1 MARKARFEVEGGL
14 YHVINRGNDRQA
26 IFHCDDDFQKFI
38 GLIGSQKAKVPFF
51 LYAYC
56 LMTNHIHL
64 LIERQGETLG
74 RVMQRILTG
83 YSQWYNRRYKHVG
96 HVFQGR
102 YKSILCDSDRY
113 LSELVTYI
121 HLNPVRARM
130 VPVPEEYPYS
140 SHREYL
146 GLVPQSVTDIEP
158 LLRRFA
164 PTREIAIE
172 RFKAHVAAGA
182 CISYPE
188 SLDSPAERGVDALKD
203 FADEDIHHIGEAAD
217 VPVQRRKRRGSTFDG
232 NALMSGVEA
241 VLGLR
246 ADQFVGADK
255 NARSGMAKAV
265 FILIGLERG
274 ATVTEL
280 AKVLKVDSSNVGR
293 RADSAREKLASDSK
307 LRYAK
312 ELVEAH
318 YAERLRESHV

>member
-1 MARKARFEVEGGL
+1 
-14 YHVINRGNDRQA
+14 
-26 IFHCDDDFQKFI
+26 
-38 GLIGSQKAKVPFF
+38 
-51 LYAYC
+51 
-56 LMTNHIHL
+56 
-64 LIERQGETLG
+64 
-74 RVMQRILTG
+74 
-83 YSQWYNRRYKHVG
+83 
-96 HVFQGR
+96 
-102 YKSILCDSDRY
+102 
-113 LSELVTYI
+113 
-121 HLNPVRARM
+121 M

-172 RFKAHVAAGA
+172 RFKAHVAAGLS
-182 CISYPE
+182 ISYPE
-188 SLDSPAERGVDALKD
+188 SLDSPAEHTDNGLKD
-203 FADEDIHHIGEAAD
+203 FPDEDIHRIGEAAV
-217 VPVQRRKRRGSTFDG
+217 VPGQRRKQVGSTFDG
-232 NALMSGVEA
+232 KALIAAVEA
-241 VLGLR
+241 VLGLQ

-265 FILIGLERG
+265 FILVGLERG

-293 RADSAREKLASDSK
+293 RADSARQKLASDSR

-318 YAERLRESHV
+318 FAERLRESHV